1 MKKIGLLGG
10 TFDPPHIGHLIMAEE
25 ARLQCGLE
33 EVWWMPNKIPPHKEK
48 TDTTEKQRIEM
59 VEQMVRLSP
68 SFALCLKEM
77 ERNGP
82 SYTADTLLALKE
94 EMPDIQFH
102 FIMGGD
108 SFENFHLWA
117 RYEELQHMIP
127 FIVMKRPGS
136 EKAIVKK
143 EDFIELDFIDRFELN
158 ISSSEIREGVNRG
171 TWNKFL
177 VINEVNDYIKEHRL
191 YE

>member
-48 TDTTEKQRIEM
+48 TDTKEKQRVEM

-77 ERNGP
+77 ERDGP

-94 EMPDIQFH
+94 EMPDTQFH

-117 RYEELQHMIP
+117 RYEELQSMIP

-136 EKAIVKK
+136 EQAKVKK
-143 EDFIELDFIDRFELN
+143 EDFIELNFIDRFELN

-177 VINEVNDYIKEHRL
+177 VINEVNHYIKEHRL